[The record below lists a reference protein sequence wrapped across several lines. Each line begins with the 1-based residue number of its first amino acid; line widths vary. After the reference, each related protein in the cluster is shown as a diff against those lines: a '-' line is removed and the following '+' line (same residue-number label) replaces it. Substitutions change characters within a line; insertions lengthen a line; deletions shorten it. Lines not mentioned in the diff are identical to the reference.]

1 MEYNKKRVKSLWSVF
16 FIFSGKTTS
25 EIATDTNQSQQNLSQ
40 KINNGSI
47 KFIELLTI
55 LEKYGYTLQLKK
67 VGK

>member
-1 MEYNKKRVKSLWSVF
+1 MEYHKKRVKSLWSVF
-16 FIFSGKTTS
+16 LIFSGKTTS
-25 EIATDTNQSQQNLSQ
+25 EIATDTNQSQQKLSQ

>member
-16 FIFSGKTTS
+16 LIFSGKTTS